1 MNTTLNKIRKLNP
14 CTDGWEKLLNS
25 LGKTKADND
34 PVLIKT
40 ILKSN
45 GLSDALWA
53 LSAVEDSEKT
63 IILICADIAESVAYI
78 YNAKNPSDNTINDA
92 IKAKRDYAT
101 GITTFSDYCDAL
113 NKGINI
119 TSGLK
124 GSDYDAAAAC
134 CDSAFSHISYQW
146 IASRACVAYA
156 KYYCELLNEST
167 SQDFDD
173 AYKSHENKLTKILLR
188 YL

>member
-14 CTDGWEKLLNS
+14 CIDGWEKLLNS
-25 LGKTKADND
+25 LGKTKADD
-34 PVLIKT
+34 DLVLIKT

-53 LSAVEDSEKT
+53 LSAVEDNESA

-78 YNAKNPSDNTINDA
+78 YNAKHPNDNLITDA
-92 IKAKRDYAT
+92 IQAKRDYAN
-101 GITTFSDYCDAL
+101 GKSTFSDYCDSL
-113 NKGINI
+113 NKGIDL
-119 TSGLK
+119 TKGLK

-134 CDSAFSHISYQW
+134 CDSTFSHINPQW
-146 IASRACVAYA
+146 VASRASIAYA
-156 KYYCELLNEST
+156 KYYCSLSSDST
-167 SQDFDD
+167 SQDFED
-173 AYKSHENKLTKILLR
+173 AYKSHENKLTKILLK

>member
-14 CTDGWEKLLNS
+14 CIDGWEKLIAS
-25 LGKTKADND
+25 LGKTKADD
-34 PVLIKT
+34 DSVLIKT

-53 LSAVEDSEKT
+53 LSAVEDNENT
-63 IILICADIAESVAYI
+63 IILICADIADSVAYI
-78 YNAKNPSDNTINDA
+78 YNSKHPNDSLINDA
-92 IKAKRDYAT
+92 IQAKRDYAN
-101 GITTFSDYCDAL
+101 GKSTFSDYCDAL
-113 NKGINI
+113 NKGIDL
-119 TSGLK
+119 TKRLK
-124 GSDYDAAAAC
+124 GSDYDASAAC
-134 CDSAFSHISYQW
+134 CDSAFSHINAQW

-156 KYYCELLNEST
+156 KYYCALLNNST

-173 AYKSHENKLTKILLR
+173 AYKSHENKLSKILLK